1 MGIAAA
7 VVGAGVLGAAASVG
21 SGLIG
26 ANAAK
31 SASDAQV
38 AQDQAA
44 LSVQQQENQQAVDIQ
59 SNNDAQA
66 LAIQQAQQSQA
77 LGIQQQ
83 AEGQAVQSEVGGT
96 NAASSQL
103 APYADIGLGATQQLA
118 NLYGI
123 SYASQGNGQAV
134 TGPNGVIT
142 PANSNMANSSLG
154 GASAER
160 AAQTQFTQSP
170 DYNFAFT
177 QGLQALDRSAAATG
191 TLGSGGQSKAAI
203 EFGQG
208 LASQQY
214 GNYFARLQS
223 LSGMGQT
230 ASGSL
235 ANVLQNGGNSI
246 GATQLNAGNSQANT
260 LLTGAG
266 QQGNT
271 LVQGAN
277 NQASTLQS
285 GANAEANTLVGT
297 GTAQAAGIV
306 GSANALTGGITG
318 GAGALGSAATLSLLA
333 SKLGTQTPS
342 AYASS
347 TQAPLD
353 NYNNGANIS
362 LTGQLQ
368 QNAGYYGGS

>member
-38 AQDQAA
+38 AQDQQA
-44 LSVQQQENQQAVDIQ
+44 LSVQQAENNQAIQ
-59 SNNDAQA
+59 
-66 LAIQQAQQSQA
+66 IQQANDAEA
-77 LGIQQQ
+77 LGIQQASQ
-83 AEGQAVQSEVGGT
+83 GQAVQSEVAGT
-96 NAASSQL
+96 NAAGTQL
-103 APYADIGLGATQQLA
+103 APYADIGLGATKQLA

-123 SYASQGNGQAV
+123 GYAGQGNGSAV
-134 TGPNGVIT
+134 IGPNGVVT
-142 PANSNMANSSLG
+142 PANSNAASSSGG
-154 GASAER
+154 GAAVER

-214 GNYFARLQS
+214 GNYFSRLQS
-223 LSGMGQT
+223 LSGMGQA

-246 GATQLNAGNSQANT
+246 GATQLNSGNAQANT
-260 LLTGAG
+260 LVTGA
-266 QQGNT
+266 NS
-271 LVQGAN
+271 
-277 NQASTLQS
+277 QASTLQS
-285 GANAEANTLVGT
+285 GANAEANTLIGT
-297 GTAQAAGIV
+297 GTAQASGIV

-342 AYASS
+342 AYAPS